1 MATFKVVEIAN
12 GGGGEL
18 KMFPPNSNLR
28 VNTWKFEEGIR
39 TFTIIF
45 TNDRITGETRYG
57 ASIFRKVSKTDIFNK
72 KEHAKTAH
80 ARFTNCP
87 VLLTIKRDTCSNIVD
102 LRKKIRKC
110 LFTHGVKC
118 SRKLPLVG
126 GYALDG
132 THENYTSSDNDMPSP
147 WKSI

>member
-1 MATFKVVEIAN
+1 MTTFKVVESAN
-12 GGGGEL
+12 GTDEL
-18 KMFPPNSNLR
+18 KTTLPNSNLR
-28 VNTWKFEEGIR
+28 VNTWRFEEGIR

-45 TNDRITGETRYG
+45 TNDRITGETKYG

-72 KEHAKTAH
+72 KEHAKTAY

-87 VLLTIKRDTCSNIVD
+87 VILTIKRDTCSNIVD

-118 SRKLPLVG
+118 SHKSPTVG

-132 THENYTSSDNDMPSP
+132 THNNYTSPANDIPSP
-147 WKSI
+147 WK